1 MELGTVTAIFRSAV
15 LQILIMGA
23 PVLLIGMGVGLI
35 VSVFQATT
43 SIQEQ
48 TLTFIPKIAAILI
61 SLFIFGP
68 WMISTL
74 TQFTLRIFQ
83 SIPDMVN

>member
-1 MELGTVTAIFRSAV
+1 MELGTAVAIFRSG
-15 LQILIMGA
+15 ILHILMLAA

-48 TLTFIPKIAAILI
+48 TLTFVPKIAAILI
-61 SLFIFGP
+61 SLFVFGP
-68 WMISTL
+68 WMFTTL
-74 TQFTLRIFQ
+74 TQFTIRIIQ
-83 SIPDMVN
+83 TIPEMAN

>member
-1 MELGTVTAIFRSAV
+1 MELGTAIAVFRSGIV
-15 LQILIMGA
+15 HILMLAA

-35 VSVFQATT
+35 ISVFQATT

-68 WMISTL
+68 WMFSTL
-74 TQFTLRIFQ
+74 TQFTLQIFQ
-83 SIPDMVN
+83 AIPSLAD

>member
-1 MELGTVTAIFRSAV
+1 MELGTAIAIIRSGI
-15 LQILIMGA
+15 LQILMVAA
-23 PVLLIGMGVGLI
+23 PILLVGMGVGLV

-68 WMISTL
+68 WMLTTL
-74 TQFTLRIFQ
+74 TQFTIRIIET
-83 SIPDMVN
+83 IPDMAG